1 METIAAIAEAE
12 ADEKKV
18 ALTAVV
24 EQEEKENAAEAA
36 AKAEMAAEAAA
47 EAAAAVAVAVA
58 VRKKEAEERK
68 ALEDAERA
76 ATTVRSQAHLS
87 IKLRLALTF
96 FCFP

>member
-47 EAAAAVAVAVA
+47 EAAAAVAVAV
-58 VRKKEAEERK
+58 RKKEAEERK

>member
-1 METIAAIAEAE
+1 M
-12 ADEKKV
+12 
-18 ALTAVV
+18 
-24 EQEEKENAAEAA
+24 
-36 AKAEMAAEAAA
+36 
-47 EAAAAVAVAVA
+47 AVAVA